1 MHCSGSCETQTDRK
15 SYLLEAR
22 CKNYPHLSNSSRSE
36 VGARR
41 DVDPTAAV
49 DMVSRRRLL
58 VGRPKKTP
66 TEFFSGATPV
76 SICFRW
82 VPANLCSV
90 NRGAPKFF
98 FFSWASIHFPLPCR
112 CTIVQRE
119 QREDGL
125 IN

>member
-98 FFSWASIHFPLPCR
+98 FFFRGHPSIFLCPAAVR
-112 CTIVQRE
+112 SYRGSKERTA
-119 QREDGL
+119 
-125 IN
+125 